1 MQTDEEAMARKDLA
15 NARRI
20 VVKIGTATVTRQKL
34 AEIDPGLARESP
46 ETVAAVR
53 AHARAKAAGRDR
65 GGVDTEY
72 LHRVA
77 AQFADLARAGKELI
91 LVTSGAIGMGARE
104 LGLTKRVTEVRMR
117 QACAAIGQPLLMDEY
132 RRAFSVFGLTTAQ
145 LLVTRDAW
153 DNRGAYLNLRATVE
167 TLLAE
172 GVVPVFN
179 ENDSLSTAEIGNAFG
194 DNDRLSAYV
203 ASKIDADALLIL
215 SDIDAL
221 YDADPRENPEAKPI
235 PYVKELS
242 PELLK
247 AAGGR
252 GTEFSTGGM
261 KTKLAAVSIAR
272 DASCRVVIAHGRE
285 PGIIARVLA
294 GEGLGTLFDAEAAM
308 KNRLRWL
315 KNSSP
320 QGTIFIDEGALAA
333 IRSRKSLLPSGVT
346 GVEGNFPRGA
356 VVAVTGS
363 AVTSIAV
370 ASAAGSA
377 GNGSAAAGRDA
388 TSVGIAKL
396 VSSWSSEELR
406 LAAGKRSSEVE
417 AILGKEAGHLVARP
431 EDTVFLDD

>member
-1 MQTDEEAMARKDLA
+1 MHQPQELEARRDLA

-20 VVKIGTATVTRQKL
+20 VVKIGTATVTRPKP
-34 AEIDPGLARESP
+34 ASADPGP
-46 ETVAAVR
+46 GNPGGAVPGS
-53 AHARAKAAGRDR
+53 AHHGRMR
-65 GGVDTEY
+65 GRQASGHAGGVDTEY

-77 AQFADLARAGKELI
+77 AQFADLVRSGKELI

-104 LGLTKRVTEVRMR
+104 LGIARRVTEVRMR
-117 QACAAIGQPLLMDEY
+117 QACAAIGQPLLMEEY
-132 RRAFSVFGLTTAQ
+132 RRAFAVFGLTTAQ

-221 YDADPRENPEAKPI
+221 YDQDPREHPGANPI
-235 PYVKELS
+235 PYVRELG
-242 PELLK
+242 PELLE

-272 DASCRVVIAHGRE
+272 DANCRVVIAHGRE
-285 PGIIARVLA
+285 PGVIARVLA
-294 GEGLGTLFDAEAAM
+294 GETLGTLFDAEAAL
-308 KNRLRWL
+308 KNRMRWL
-315 KNSSP
+315 KNTSA
-320 QGTIFIDEGALAA
+320 QGRVVIDRGALSA
-333 IRSRKSLLPSGVT
+333 IRSRKSLLPSGVVA
-346 GVEGNFPRGA
+346 VEGEFPRGA
-356 VVAVTGS
+356 VVAVVPGDAGEGEPETQDG
-363 AVTSIAV
+363 AIAHL
-370 ASAAGSA
+370 
-377 GNGSAAAGRDA
+377 
-388 TSVGIAKL
+388 I
-396 VSSWSSEELR
+396 SSWSSAELR
-406 LAAGKRSSEVE
+406 SVLGKRSAEVE
-417 AILGKEAGHLVARP
+417 SILGSGAGNLVARP
-431 EDTVFLDD
+431 EDTVFLDR